1 MKLGLI
7 GANSNVGTELSF
19 LLKND
24 VNLIPITRNKLGAL
38 FLTYHK
44 FPCRIFDISKEN
56 DARESLC
63 DLDSVI
69 ISSYAVDS
77 YSGSQTRSSQKING
91 DIIKNTTKF
100 AKDNAT
106 LFFFSTIRSFSND
119 IVPNTSNLGIKS
131 SFEKEK
137 IHLEKLLLSESK
149 KNNKRA
155 FIFRMSQVFGE
166 NQPRTNYFRKSL
178 SSNKVQ
184 VQVSPEKKSNIVH
197 TLTIKD
203 AIMKCLENQ
212 YLPGIY
218 SLVNSPQWTWKNV
231 IDYYKKPETIIEYE
245 SKITQ
250 QNEIESSDKNAN
262 GLFWNLLKS
271 NKKYIKPF
279 LYYASTKF
287 EPQIKKKLAEKKMLN
302 AISSIKNSLESQV
315 DTNEKLKSLQTQR
328 YENAKAYLDELINNN
343 ESDKIPEGLTKLKT
357 TTNFNIEEFSF
368 NSIPGPFLDGLNNTR
383 KLLDNYSGNISFN
396 QS

>member
-7 GANSNVGTELSF
+7 GANGNVGTELSF

-24 VNLIPITRNKLGAL
+24 VNLIPIMRNKLGAL
-38 FLTYHK
+38 FLTHHK

-56 DARESLC
+56 DALESLY

-69 ISSYAVDS
+69 ICSNAVDS
-77 YSGSQTRSSQKING
+77 YSGSQTRSSRKINE

-100 AKDNAT
+100 TKDNAT

-119 IVPNTSNLGIKS
+119 IVPNTSNFGIKS

-155 FIFRMSQVFGE
+155 FIFRMSQIFGE

-178 SSNKVQ
+178 SSDKVH
-184 VQVSPEKKSNIVH
+184 VQVSPEKMSNIVH
-197 TLTIKD
+197 ILTIKD
-203 AIMKCLENQ
+203 AIMKCLKNQ
-212 YLPGIY
+212 YSTGIY
-218 SLVNSPQWTWKNV
+218 SLVNNPQWTWKNV
-231 IDYYKKPETIIEYE
+231 IDYYKKSETTIEYE
-245 SKITQ
+245 SKITP
-250 QNEIESSDKNAN
+250 QNETQPFNKNTN
-262 GLFWNLLKS
+262 GFFWNLLKS

-302 AISSIKNSLESQV
+302 AISTINNSLESQL
-315 DTNEKLKSLQTQR
+315 DMNKKLKLLQTQR
-328 YENAKAYLDELINNN
+328 YENVKEYFDKLINNN
-343 ESDKIPEGLTKLKT
+343 KSYKIPEGLTKLKII
-357 TTNFNIEEFSF
+357 NKFNIEEFSF
-368 NSIPGPFLDGLNNTR
+368 NPIPGPFLDGLTNTQ
-383 KLLDNYSGNISFN
+383 KLLDNHSENIFFKYS
-396 QS
+396 

>member
-77 YSGSQTRSSQKING
+77 YSGSQTRSSQKINE

-119 IVPNTSNLGIKS
+119 IVPNTSNFGIKS
-131 SFEKEK
+131 S
-137 IHLEKLLLSESK
+137 L
-149 KNNKRA
+149 
-155 FIFRMSQVFGE
+155 
-166 NQPRTNYFRKSL
+166 
-178 SSNKVQ
+178 
-184 VQVSPEKKSNIVH
+184 
-197 TLTIKD
+197 
-203 AIMKCLENQ
+203 
-212 YLPGIY
+212 
-218 SLVNSPQWTWKNV
+218 
-231 IDYYKKPETIIEYE
+231 
-245 SKITQ
+245 
-250 QNEIESSDKNAN
+250 
-262 GLFWNLLKS
+262 
-271 NKKYIKPF
+271 
-279 LYYASTKF
+279 
-287 EPQIKKKLAEKKMLN
+287 
-302 AISSIKNSLESQV
+302 
-315 DTNEKLKSLQTQR
+315 
-328 YENAKAYLDELINNN
+328 
-343 ESDKIPEGLTKLKT
+343 
-357 TTNFNIEEFSF
+357 
-368 NSIPGPFLDGLNNTR
+368 
-383 KLLDNYSGNISFN
+383 
-396 QS
+396 

>member
-7 GANSNVGTELSF
+7 GANGNVGTELSF

-24 VNLIPITRNKLGAL
+24 VNLIPIIRNKLGAL
-38 FLTYHK
+38 FLTHHK

-56 DARESLC
+56 DALESLY

-69 ISSYAVDS
+69 ICSNAVDS
-77 YSGSQTRSSQKING
+77 YSGSQTRSSRKINE

-100 AKDNAT
+100 TKDNAT

-119 IVPNTSNLGIKS
+119 IVPNTSNFGIKS

-155 FIFRMSQVFGE
+155 FIFRMSQIFGE

-178 SSNKVQ
+178 SSDKVQ
-184 VQVSPEKKSNIVH
+184 VQVSPEKISNIVH
-197 TLTIKD
+197 ILTIKD
-203 AIMKCLENQ
+203 AIMKCLKNP
-212 YLPGIY
+212 YSPGIY
-218 SLVNSPQWTWKNV
+218 SLVNNPQWTWKNV
-231 IDYYKKPETIIEYE
+231 IDYYKKSETTIEYE
-245 SKITQ
+245 SKITP
-250 QNEIESSDKNAN
+250 QNETQSFNKNTN
-262 GLFWNLLKS
+262 GFFWNLLKS

-279 LYYASTKF
+279 LYYASTKL

-302 AISSIKNSLESQV
+302 AISTINNSLESQLDV
-315 DTNEKLKSLQTQR
+315 NKKLKLLQTQR
-328 YENAKAYLDELINNN
+328 YENVKEYFDKLINNN
-343 ESDKIPEGLTKLKT
+343 KNYKIPEGLTKLKI
-357 TTNFNIEEFSF
+357 TNKFHIEEFSF
-368 NSIPGPFLDGLNNTR
+368 NPIPGPFLDGLTNTQ
-383 KLLDNYSGNISFN
+383 KLLDNHSKNIFFKYS
-396 QS
+396 

>member
-7 GANSNVGTELSF
+7 GANSNIGTELSF

-24 VNLIPITRNKLGAL
+24 VNLIPIIRNKLGAL
-38 FLTYHK
+38 FLNHHK

-56 DARESLC
+56 DARESLY

-77 YSGSQTRSSQKING
+77 YSGSQTRSSQKINE

-119 IVPNTSNLGIKS
+119 IVPNTSNFGIKS

-178 SSNKVQ
+178 SNNRVQ

-212 YLPGIY
+212 YLSGIY
-218 SLVNSPQWTWKNV
+218 SLVNIPQWTWKNV
-231 IDYYKKPETIIEYE
+231 IDYYKKAETIIEYE

-302 AISSIKNSLESQV
+302 AISSIKNSQV
-315 DTNEKLKSLQTQR
+315 DANEKLKLLQIQR
-328 YENAKAYLDELINNN
+328 YKNAKTYFDELINNN
-343 ESDKIPEGLTKLKT
+343 ESHTIPEGLTKLKT
-357 TTNFNIEEFSF
+357 TINLNIEEFGF

-383 KLLDNYSGNISFN
+383 KLLDTYSENISFN

>member
-38 FLTYHK
+38 FLNYHK
-44 FPCRIFDISKEN
+44 FQCRIFDISKEN

-77 YSGSQTRSSQKING
+77 YSGSQTRSSQKINE

-119 IVPNTSNLGIKS
+119 IVPNTSNFGIKS

-197 TLTIKD
+197 ILTIKD

-250 QNEIESSDKNAN
+250 QNEIESSDQNAN

-328 YENAKAYLDELINNN
+328 YENAKEYLDELINNN
-343 ESDKIPEGLTKLKT
+343 ETYTIPEGLTKLKT

-383 KLLDNYSGNISFN
+383 KLLDNYSENISFN